1 MEQLTNYVNIGIGA
15 LVVPLLERLKV
26 KYPNL
31 NPASKVL
38 ISLAGVTL
46 ITYAVATWILGTP
59 LTVPALLDYS
69 FKSQVVAQLVHA
81 LYNTNPTNGGTQ

>member
-15 LVVPLLERLKV
+15 LVVPLLEMLKR

-38 ISLAGVTL
+38 ISLAGVTA

-59 LTVPALLDYS
+59 LPIPDLLDYS

-81 LYNTNPTNGGTQ
+81 LYNTSPTEAPK